1 MDGCKKYMYSFRWKS
16 ESTLLPYVEIMFS
29 KALNSKQIQAWSTY
43 PILSEHAHISFFKKI
58 ISFSIFPLR
67 TTVDFLV
74 FSWKNLSE
82 SLSNFL
88 AMLLPVKS
96 SEGST
101 THQLPANY
109 VRGFKFSSTEKN
121 CAIIPNGFLPNTRFF
136 ESQFLYWAYF
146 CKNI

>member
-1 MDGCKKYMYSFRWKS
+1 MDVKIYVLVSMKH
-16 ESTLLPYVEIMFS
+16 ESTLLPYVEISFS

-58 ISFSIFPLR
+58 ISCSIFPLR

-121 CAIIPNGFLPNTRFF
+121 CGMIP
-136 ESQFLYWAYF
+136 
-146 CKNI
+146 